1 MFSRKGEAMDTY
13 YEDILKKVENLKQDE
28 DYDACLKILE
38 EELSMPY
45 IPKEYEDQLV
55 NHYNECR
62 SVVRQNRKA
71 KTYDEDDIAD
81 LLNGSLDEAFLAI
94 EQLKKSNIRN
104 HLTEIQEYLKNEPH
118 YLVRSFLMEAMM
130 EQNITDEI
138 TVMIDGLEVV
148 FTPCYIEAVMESD
161 GVIKAIDYLREW
173 FENEDPT
180 FLMMCVESL
189 VKEAYLKLP
198 FNVDEDEALALA
210 VAIAC
215 YVFIASENREGMEA
229 FLQDKDLKQY
239 AGYELLLNR
248 HEM

>member
-1 MFSRKGEAMDTY
+1 MDSY
-13 YEDILKKVENLKQDE
+13 YEDILKKVENLKQNQGYDE
-28 DYDACLKILE
+28 CLKILE

-45 IPKEYEDQLV
+45 IPREYEERLIAD
-55 NHYNECR
+55 YNECR
-62 SVVRQNRKA
+62 AVIRQDDRKQ
-71 KTYDEDDIAD
+71 TVYDEEDIAD

-104 HLTEIQEYLKNEPH
+104 HLTEIQDYLMNDPH

-138 TVMIDGLEVV
+138 TTLIDGLEVT
-148 FTPCYIEAVMESD
+148 FTPCYIEAPMESD
-161 GVIKAIDYLREW
+161 GVVSAIELLREW
-173 FENEDPT
+173 FENEDPS

-198 FNVDEDEALALA
+198 FNVEEDEAMNLA
-210 VAIAC
+210 VAIVC
-215 YVFIASENREGMEA
+215 YVFIASDNREGMEL
-229 FLQDKDLKQY
+229 FLKEKSLGQY
-239 AGYELLLNR
+239 QGYELLLDK

>member
-1 MFSRKGEAMDTY
+1 MDSY
-13 YEDILKKVENLKQDE
+13 YEDILKKVENLKQNQG
-28 DYDACLKILE
+28 YQACLEILE

-45 IPKEYEDQLV
+45 IPREYEERLIAD
-55 NHYNECR
+55 YNECR
-62 SVVRQNRKA
+62 AIVRQDDRKQNI
-71 KTYDEDDIAD
+71 YDEDDIVN

-104 HLTEIQEYLKNEPH
+104 HLTEIQDYLKDDPH

-138 TVMIDGLEVV
+138 TTIVDGMEVT
-148 FTPCYIEAVMESD
+148 FTPCYMEAPMESE
-161 GVIKAIDYLREW
+161 GVVNAIALLREW

-198 FNVDEDEALALA
+198 FNVEEDEAVNLA

-215 YVFIASENREGMEA
+215 YVFIAGDNKEGMEA
-229 FLQDKDLKQY
+229 FLKDKSLDRYL
-239 AGYELLLNR
+239 GYELLLDK

>member
-1 MFSRKGEAMDTY
+1 MDSY
-13 YEDILKKVENLKQDE
+13 YEDILKKVENLKQNQE
-28 DYDACLKILE
+28 YETCFKILE

-45 IPKEYEDQLV
+45 IPKEYEDRLV
-55 NHYNECR
+55 ADYNECR
-62 SVVRQNRKA
+62 SMVRQDRTQKV
-71 KTYDEDDIAD
+71 YDEDDIAA

-104 HLTEIQEYLKNEPH
+104 HLTEIQDYLNNDPH

-138 TVMIDGLEVV
+138 TTVMDGLEVT
-148 FTPCYIEAVMESD
+148 FTPCYIEPPMESD
-161 GVIKAIDYLREW
+161 GVAKAIELLRDW
-173 FENEDPT
+173 FENDDPT

-189 VKEAYLKLP
+189 VREAYLKLP
-198 FNVDEDEALALA
+198 FNIEEDEALDLA

-215 YVFIASENREGMEA
+215 YVFIASDNREQMKQ
-229 FLQDKDLKQY
+229 FLDEKSLSQHL
-239 AGYELLLNR
+239 GYELLLDK